1 MASNIKY
8 PEDHAMWFI
17 EGDKLALITDVDSS
31 GNTVTSSRKKWKAI
45 QEAVTD
51 GIVIYYNAEPNK
63 VSAITDTPD
72 VDNSMHNSLIDYVKR
87 CLYMDKAGNAPD
99 PNQSAVAMQ
108 MANFHNQRWVEATR
122 KFGIKKRDKVGG
134 TKAIVPPDLR

>member
-17 EGDKLALITDVDSS
+17 EGDKLALVTDVDSS
-31 GNTVTSSRKKWKAI
+31 GNTISSSRKKFKAI
-45 QEAVTD
+45 RESVTD
-51 GIVIYYNAEPNK
+51 GILIVYNAEPNN

-72 VDNSMHNSLIDYVKR
+72 VDNSMHHPLVEYVKR
-87 CLYMDKAGNAPD
+87 CLYMDRAGSASD
-99 PNQSAVAMQ
+99 PNSSAVAIQ
-108 MANFHNQRWVEATR
+108 MANFHNQKWVEATR

-134 TKAIVPPDLR
+134 TRSVVPADLR